1 MEKPWEKMTDVF
13 SVDIEKMI
21 LFLDECSTDE
31 FSWIQKPLKYGL
43 LPKHM
48 KEILKH
54 NFMEIEDFS
63 LMDRIYVKHAYE

>member
-31 FSWIQKPLKYGL
+31 FSWIR
-43 LPKHM
+43 
-48 KEILKH
+48 EI
-54 NFMEIEDFS
+54 FRDM
-63 LMDRIYVKHAYE
+63 